1 MGSGVCDSSPVAL
14 SFTTLRCRLDP
25 SDKKKGVSQAPST
38 QIFLCNQKL
47 LLGSLL
53 DAIVHGFSTFLLGAA
68 FLVTLPAIFL
78 GGHGQRFLRLPFFF
92 TLGVLGM
99 AAILATVCLYPGGS
113 GMFAL
118 LNSSVQFIESP

>member
-1 MGSGVCDSSPVAL
+1 MAL
-14 SFTTLRCRLDP
+14 VLTTLRCQQEP
-25 SDKKKGVSQAPST
+25 SDKKGGGVSRPLDAALPV
-38 QIFLCNQKL
+38 CNQKL
-47 LLGSLL
+47 LLSSFL
-53 DAIVHGFSTFLLGAA
+53 DAIVHSFSAFLLGAA
-68 FLVTLPAIFL
+68 FFVTLPAVFL

-92 TLGVLGM
+92 NLGVLGL